1 MSNMSPLDY
10 LALIY
15 VNKNFKDGQPAS
27 ELAKM
32 FHEAKTEIK
41 ETAKEISG
49 DEKTKVHARIIK

>member
-1 MSNMSPLDY
+1 MSNMNPFDY

-32 FHEAKTEIK
+32 FHEAKAEIK
-41 ETAKEISG
+41 
-49 DEKTKVHARIIK
+49 